1 MNPNIASELFAR
13 MKLAIDFKTSI
24 NYLDAGTADERVTT
38 VVYTAV
44 SFGTFTVTDT
54 YSWLGAAGAYR
65 PTQMLRS
72 FVP

>member
-1 MNPNIASELFAR
+1 MNPNIASELFTR

-54 YSWLGAAGAYR
+54 YSWAGASGVYR